1 MSFVRIFSLLW
12 KMFLSP
18 RTWKCIQTFYCCG
31 NVSSYVLMGKDFG
44 KKEILK
50 KIWGELKRSH
60 ICIYENYVGSYLCS
74 CFNTLWFL
82 SQFRLM
88 HRNYKS
94 RCFNFS
100 DSLKYIAGEEY
111 MQVVCKS
118 LHLSCPVFV
127 HLIFSKKK
135 SIRMFSVEFG
145 MQIGFRVSR
154 MEGLP
159 TQPKTSKQ
167 TELWKVYLHLLH
179 FLLSRVLKRENLKCE
194 YLIWNI
200 CQQYLT
206 NKLAKLRRHASRV
219 HFGKV
224 HFG

>member
-1 MSFVRIFSLLW
+1 M
-12 KMFLSP
+12 
-18 RTWKCIQTFYCCG
+18 
-31 NVSSYVLMGKDFG
+31 
-44 KKEILK
+44 
-50 KIWGELKRSH
+50 
-60 ICIYENYVGSYLCS
+60 
-74 CFNTLWFL
+74 WFL

-94 RCFNFS
+94 RGFNFT

-167 TELWKVYLHLLH
+167 TKLWKVYLHLLH
-179 FLLSRVLKRENLKCE
+179 FLLPGVLKRENLKYE